1 MRYRKIWNLQTKW
14 YLGSIQV
21 SHALSNMI
29 FHPCNKLFSIL
40 EPWYGDRKKTRI
52 DISYDDFK
60 SSMKSWGIHFTLH
73 RLNLS
78 DIKADIHGDVWWIL
92 TLNNT
97 WKLGQLISPSFH
109 VESLHS
115 SQALYNVHVLINTGL
130 SLYSMLD
137 WHILQL

>member
-29 FHPCNKLFSIL
+29 FHPCNKLFS
-40 EPWYGDRKKTRI
+40 WYGDRKKTRI

-92 TLNNT
+92 TLNDA

-115 SQALYNVHVLINTGL
+115 SQALYNKHRPIIVQHAGL
-130 SLYSMLD
+130 THFTALKVQRSTS
-137 WHILQL
+137 